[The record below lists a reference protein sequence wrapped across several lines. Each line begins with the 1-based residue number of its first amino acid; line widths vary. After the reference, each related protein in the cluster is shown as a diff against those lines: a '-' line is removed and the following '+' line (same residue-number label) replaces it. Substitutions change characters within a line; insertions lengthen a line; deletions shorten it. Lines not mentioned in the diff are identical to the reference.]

1 MKTLRAIPIIFALIA
16 FCATGGALAEDESPP
31 TRVAQAQEAAP
42 SGDNRPATLG
52 DLRYFESRVDDRMA
66 RLEERMVDMFL
77 ALLFVMIMLFGLPH
91 IPDWWNRLRAN
102 GKPATIAG
110 VFLVA
115 AVVLTAGVAIA
126 GKF

>member
-91 IPDWWNRLRAN
+91 IPDW
-102 GKPATIAG
+102 
-110 VFLVA
+110 
-115 AVVLTAGVAIA
+115 
-126 GKF
+126 